1 MRASSVRKRHS
12 IARADRD
19 YRDRLL
25 DANWLRTHLTWG
37 YGLPSAELPELCRR
51 THPDPDDPIF
61 NDYTG
66 CASEWL
72 KENDW

>member
-1 MRASSVRKRHS
+1 MFRQL
-12 IARADRD
+12 
-19 YRDRLL
+19 DRL
-25 DANWLRTHLTWG
+25 DAGVLGGGGDHH
-37 YGLPSAELPELCRR
+37 PSAELPEMCRR